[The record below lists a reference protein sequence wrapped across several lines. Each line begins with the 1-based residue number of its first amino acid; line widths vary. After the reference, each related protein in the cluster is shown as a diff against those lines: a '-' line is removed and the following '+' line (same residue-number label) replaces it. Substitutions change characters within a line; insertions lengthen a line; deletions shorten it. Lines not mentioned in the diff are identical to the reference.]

1 MHLKSYVWIS
11 CNIHK
16 WRHGKVSRVWTVEPS
31 EKPVAAQLLDGSVS
45 LGEGE
50 IEICRSSELSRV
62 ASSRDSQPRALAD
75 MRCEEEVG
83 GATPSYPVL
92 PSGPH
97 TLASSTDAGVASE
110 DRGCT
115 TLQVVPSSSS
125 HSLDAAGAAC
135 SPYCVD
141 TPSSEA
147 AAAAVT
153 EGGGPRHWPSSCTA
167 SVGAA
172 GAVNSTPRTVTRC
185 VCLLRRSP
193 QHNLSATTAVIW
205 RVKSRWK
212 GLLPPHLPHFL
223 IPCKH
228 LFFARTPAYMT
239 GSCEQSYAIVCLL
252 WEVPAPKAI
261 IFLKTFALLKNEFT
275 RGQEGVLMA

>member
-1 MHLKSYVWIS
+1 M
-11 CNIHK
+11 
-16 WRHGKVSRVWTVEPS
+16 
-31 EKPVAAQLLDGSVS
+31 DGSVS

-50 IEICRSSELSRV
+50 IEICRSSELSGV

-75 MRCEEEVG
+75 MRCEEELG

-147 AAAAVT
+147 AAAAAVT
-153 EGGGPRHWPSSCTA
+153 EGGGPRHRPSSCTA

-193 QHNLSATTAVIW
+193 QHNLSTTTAVI
-205 RVKSRWK
+205 
-212 GLLPPHLPHFL
+212 
-223 IPCKH
+223 
-228 LFFARTPAYMT
+228 
-239 GSCEQSYAIVCLL
+239 
-252 WEVPAPKAI
+252 
-261 IFLKTFALLKNEFT
+261 
-275 RGQEGVLMA
+275 